1 MRRQLYFAINLW
13 LLAAGLILPALAHH
27 GESQRVN
34 LASQGW
40 PVDSF
45 TLVDQY
51 GKAFTQ
57 ERLQGQWTF
66 VLFGDTHCAQPCTAA
81 LSALVA
87 MDQRIARADAINTTQ
102 VLFVSLDPEQDTP
115 EILRR
120 YLASF
125 DQRFIGVSGSRQT
138 LKRLT
143 EDLGVSLRNPSQPAS
158 RVDNT
163 SYAGSLL
170 LIGPDGVVRAE
181 LLPPFDALLLTAEY
195 LKTRARR

>member
-1 MRRQLYFAINLW
+1 VRWQLYFVISLW
-13 LLAAGLILPALAHH
+13 LLAAGPILPALADY

-34 LASQGW
+34 LASKGW

-57 ERLQGQWTF
+57 ERLRGQWTF
-66 VLFGDTHCAQPCTAA
+66 VLFGDTRCAQPCTAA

-87 MDQRIARADAINTTQ
+87 LHQRIARADAIRTTK
-102 VLFVSLDPEQDTP
+102 VLFVSLDPERDTP

-120 YLASF
+120 YLGSF
-125 DQRFIGVSGSRQT
+125 DERFIGATGSWET
-138 LKRLT
+138 LKRLAD
-143 EDLGVSLRNPSQPAS
+143 DLGVSLYDPFQPAS

-163 SYAGSLL
+163 SYAGSLV

-195 LKTRARR
+195 MRTRSRR

>member
-1 MRRQLYFAINLW
+1 MSRQLYFAMSLW
-13 LLAAGLILPALAHH
+13 LLAAGPIPTALAHD
-27 GESQRVN
+27 GESQQVN

-51 GKAFTQ
+51 GNAFTQ

-66 VLFGDTHCAQPCTAA
+66 VLFGDTHCARPCTAA

-87 MDQRIARADAINTTQ
+87 MDQRIARAKAVSTTQ
-102 VLFVSLDPEQDTP
+102 VLFVSLDPGLDTP
-115 EILRR
+115 EILRW

-125 DQRFIGVSGSRQT
+125 DKRFIGVSGSSQA
-138 LKRLT
+138 LKGLA
-143 EDLGVSLRNPSQPAS
+143 EDLGVFVPDPSKPAS
-158 RVDNT
+158 RVDNA
-163 SYAGSLL
+163 SYAGSLV

-181 LLPPFDALLLTAEY
+181 LLPPFDPLLLTAEY

>member
-1 MRRQLYFAINLW
+1 VIRPSYFAIGLW
-13 LLAAGLILPALAHH
+13 LLAASPILPARAHD
-27 GESQRVN
+27 GESQQVN

-51 GKAFTQ
+51 GNAFTQ
-57 ERLQGQWTF
+57 ERLRGQWTF

-87 MDQRIARADAINTTQ
+87 MHQRIARIKAIKTTQ
-102 VLFVSLDPEQDTP
+102 VLFVSLDPERDTP

-120 YLASF
+120 YLTSF
-125 DQRFIGVSGSRQT
+125 DERFIGASGSLQA
-138 LKRLT
+138 LKGLT
-143 EDLGVSLRNPSQPAS
+143 DDLGVSLANPFEPAS
-158 RVDNT
+158 SVNHT
-163 SYAGSLL
+163 SYAGSLV

-181 LLPPFDALLLTAEY
+181 LVPPFDPLLLTAEY
-195 LKTRARR
+195 LKTRTRH

>member
-1 MRRQLYFAINLW
+1 LYFAINLW
-13 LLAAGLILPALAHH
+13 LLAAGLILPALANH

-34 LASQGW
+34 LASRGW

-66 VLFGDTHCAQPCTAA
+66 VLFGDTHCAKPCTAA

-87 MDQRIARADAINTTQ
+87 MNQRIARAEAIKTTQ
-102 VLFVSLDPEQDTP
+102 VLFVSLDPERDTS

-125 DQRFIGVSGSRQT
+125 DERFIGVSGSWET

-143 EDLGVSLRNPSQPAS
+143 EDLGVSLRNPFQPAS

>member
-1 MRRQLYFAINLW
+1 VKQRLSIAIGLW
-13 LLAAGLILPALAHH
+13 LLAAGPILPALAHH

-34 LASQGW
+34 LAAQGW

-45 TLVDQY
+45 TLLDQY

-57 ERLQGQWTF
+57 DHLQGQWTF
-66 VLFGDTHCAQPCTAA
+66 VLFGDTHCTQPCTAA

-87 MDQRIARADAINTTQ
+87 MHQRIAPTEAIKTTQ
-102 VLFVSLDPEQDTP
+102 VLFVSLDPARDTP

-120 YLASF
+120 YLAPF
-125 DQRFIGVSGSRQT
+125 DQRFIGVGGSRQT
-138 LKRLT
+138 LRRFT
-143 EDLGVSLRNPSQPAS
+143 EDLGVSLPNPLQPAAT
-158 RVDNT
+158 VDDT
-163 SYAGSLL
+163 SYAGSLV

>member
-1 MRRQLYFAINLW
+1 MYFAINLW
-13 LLAAGLILPALAHH
+13 LLAAGLILPALANH

-34 LASQGW
+34 LASRGW

-66 VLFGDTHCAQPCTAA
+66 VLFGDTHCAKPCTAA

-87 MDQRIARADAINTTQ
+87 MNQRIARAEAIKTTQ
-102 VLFVSLDPEQDTP
+102 VLFVSLDPERDTS

-125 DQRFIGVSGSRQT
+125 DERFIGVSGSWET

-143 EDLGVSLRNPSQPAS
+143 EDLGVSLRNPFQPAS

>member
-1 MRRQLYFAINLW
+1 MSLW
-13 LLAAGLILPALAHH
+13 LLAAGSIVPALADN

-51 GKAFTQ
+51 GNAFTQ

-87 MDQRIARADAINTTQ
+87 MNRRIARAKAVKTTQ
-102 VLFVSLDPEQDTP
+102 VLFVSLDPERDTP
-115 EILRR
+115 EILRWH
-120 YLASF
+120 LASF
-125 DQRFIGVSGSRQT
+125 DERFIGVSGSLQT
-138 LKRLT
+138 LKGLA
-143 EDLGVSLRNPSQPAS
+143 EDLGVSAPNALKPAS

-163 SYAGSLL
+163 SYAGSLV

-181 LLPPFDALLLTAEY
+181 LLPPFDPLLLTAEY

>member
-1 MRRQLYFAINLW
+1 VRRQLSFAINLW
-13 LLAAGLILPALAHH
+13 LLAAGPIQPALAHD
-27 GESQRVN
+27 GESQGVN

-51 GKAFTQ
+51 GNAFTQ

-66 VLFGDTHCAQPCTAA
+66 VLFGDTHCGQPCTAA

-87 MDQRIARADAINTTQ
+87 MDQRIARAKAIKTTQ
-102 VLFVSLDPEQDTP
+102 VLFVSLDPERDTP
-115 EILRR
+115 ENLRQ

-125 DQRFIGVSGSRQT
+125 DERFIGVTGSLQT
-138 LKRLT
+138 LRGLT
-143 EDLGVSLRNPSQPAS
+143 GDLSVSVPNPSKPVS

-163 SYAGSLL
+163 SYAGSLV

-181 LLPPFDALLLTAEY
+181 LLPPFDPLLLTAEY

>member
-1 MRRQLYFAINLW
+1 MYFAIGLW
-13 LLAAGLILPALAHH
+13 LLAAGPILPALAHH
-27 GESQRVN
+27 GGESQRVN

-51 GKAFTQ
+51 DKAFTQ
-57 ERLQGQWTF
+57 ERLQGQWTL

-87 MDQRIARADAINTTQ
+87 MDQRIARAEAIKTTQ
-102 VLFVSLDPEQDTP
+102 VLFVSLDPERDTP

-125 DQRFIGVSGSRQT
+125 DERFIGVSGSWQT

-143 EDLGVSLRNPSQPAS
+143 EDLGVSLRDPVQPAS

-163 SYAGSLL
+163 SYVGSLL

>member
-1 MRRQLYFAINLW
+1 VKRQHYFAINLW
-13 LLAAGLILPALAHH
+13 LLAAGPILPALAED

-34 LASQGW
+34 LASKGW

-51 GKAFTQ
+51 GNAFTQ
-57 ERLQGQWTF
+57 EHLQGQWTF
-66 VLFGDTHCAQPCTAA
+66 VLFGDTGCGQPCSAA

-87 MDQRIARADAINTTQ
+87 MDQRIAQAKAIKTTQ
-102 VLFVSLDPEQDTP
+102 VVFVSLDPERDTP

-120 YLASF
+120 YLTPF
-125 DQRFIGVSGSRQT
+125 DERFIGASGSLQT

-143 EDLGVSLRNPSQPAS
+143 QDLGVSVPAS
-158 RVDNT
+158 RVDKT
-163 SYAGSLL
+163 SYAGSLV

-181 LLPPFDALLLTAEY
+181 LLPPFDPLLLTAEY
-195 LKTRARR
+195 MRTRARH

>member
-1 MRRQLYFAINLW
+1 MKWQLYFAINLW
-13 LLAAGLILPALAHH
+13 LIAAGPIPPALAHD
-27 GESQRVN
+27 GESQQVN

-51 GKAFTQ
+51 GNAFTQ

-66 VLFGDTHCAQPCTAA
+66 VLFGDTHCGQPCTAA

-87 MDQRIARADAINTTQ
+87 VEQRIARAKAIETTQ
-102 VLFVSLDPEQDTP
+102 VLFVSLDPERDTP

-120 YLASF
+120 YLTSF
-125 DQRFIGVSGSRQT
+125 HERFIGVSGSLQT

-143 EDLGVSLRNPSQPAS
+143 EDLGASVPAS
-158 RVDNT
+158 RADKM
-163 SYAGSLL
+163 SYAGSLV
-170 LIGPDGVVRAE
+170 LIGPDGVVRVE
-181 LLPPFDALLLTAEY
+181 LLPPFDPLLLTAEY

>member
-1 MRRQLYFAINLW
+1 VKRQLYIAISLW
-13 LLAAGLILPALAHH
+13 LLAAGPILPALAHH

-34 LASQGW
+34 LALQGW

-45 TLVDQY
+45 TLVDQS

-57 ERLQGQWTF
+57 KRLQGQWTF

-81 LSALVA
+81 LSALAA
-87 MDQRIARADAINTTQ
+87 MHQRIAPTKAIKTTQ
-102 VLFVSLDPEQDTP
+102 VLFVSLDPERDTP

-125 DQRFIGVSGSRQT
+125 DERFIGARGSWQT
-138 LKRLT
+138 LERLT
-143 EDLGVSLRNPSQPAS
+143 EDLGISVRKPLHPAS
-158 RVDNT
+158 RVDST
-163 SYAGSLL
+163 SYAGSLV

>member
-1 MRRQLYFAINLW
+1 MKQRLSIAIGLW
-13 LLAAGLILPALAHH
+13 LLAAGPILPALAHH

-34 LASQGW
+34 LAAQGW

-45 TLVDQY
+45 TLLDQY

-57 ERLQGQWTF
+57 DHLQGQWTF

-87 MDQRIARADAINTTQ
+87 MHQRIAPTEAIKTTQ
-102 VLFVSLDPEQDTP
+102 VLFVSLDPARDTP

-120 YLASF
+120 YLAYF
-125 DQRFIGVSGSRQT
+125 DERFIGTTGSRQA
-138 LKRLT
+138 LRRLT
-143 EDLGVSLRNPSQPAS
+143 DDLGVSGPDRFRPAS
-158 RVDNT
+158 RADDT
-163 SYAGSLL
+163 GYAGSLV
-170 LIGPDGVVRAE
+170 LIGPDAVVRAE
-181 LLPPFDALLLTAEY
+181 LLPPFDPLLLTAEY

>member
-1 MRRQLYFAINLW
+1 VKRPLLCAITLW
-13 LLAAGLILPALAHH
+13 LLAAGPVLPARAQD

-34 LASQGW
+34 LALRGW

-45 TLVDQY
+45 ALVDQH
-51 GKAFTQ
+51 GKAFTHQ
-57 ERLQGQWTF
+57 RLQGQWTF
-66 VLFGDTHCAQPCTAA
+66 VLFGDTRCAQPCAAA

-87 MDQRIARADAINTTQ
+87 MDRRIARAEAIKTTQ
-102 VLFVSLDPEQDTP
+102 VLFVSLDPERDTP

-125 DQRFIGVSGSRQT
+125 DERFIGARGSWQT
-138 LKRLT
+138 LERLT
-143 EDLGVSLRNPSQPAS
+143 EDLGISVRKPLHPAS
-158 RVDNT
+158 RVDST
-163 SYAGSLL
+163 SYAGSLV